1 MLDVNL
7 SSIYTKWP
15 EGFLSALPAFW
26 VVSRPL
32 SFAPEPLWVYFR
44 IRSTKCIGFCSFL
57 FWILQLLLNVC
68 IPIRVI
74 GPRSSKNISVK
85 SNYGYHSSLM
95 PDKFISLLHAVILS
109 YMDVICLG
117 FMIWTSG
124 YMVLFLHRHK
134 QQVQHIHSNR
144 LSPRPS
150 HEARATRTT
159 LIIVS
164 SFVYVYCLSSILSLC
179 ITLIVN
185 PKQWLMDTSVLIAS
199 FSLLSFVFISSDTH
213 VSKFFRDF
221 WTRKKSFLIKLKQL

>member
-1 MLDVNL
+1 MAAFGLKYFLDDAGCKLVFYLQKLARGVSL
-7 SSIYTKWP
+7 STTSLLS
-15 EGFLSALPAFW
+15 GFQAIKFCPRTS
-26 VVSRPL
+26 
-32 SFAPEPLWVYFR
+32 LWVDFR

-57 FWILQLLLNVC
+57 FWILQLLVNVC

-74 GPRSSKNISVK
+74 GPRNSKNISVK
-85 SNYGYHSSLM
+85 TNYGYCSPLM
-95 PDKFISLLHAVILS
+95 PDKFISLLCVIILS

-134 QQVQHIHSNR
+134 EQVQHIHSNR

-150 HEARATRTT
+150 HEATDTHTT
-159 LIIVS
+159 LILVS
-164 SFVYVYCLSSILSLC
+164 SFVYFYCLSSILSLC

-185 PKQWLMDTSVLIAS
+185 PKQWPMDTSVLIAS
-199 FSLLSFVFISSDTH
+199 LSLLSFVFISSDTH

-221 WTRKKSFLIKLKQL
+221 

>member
-1 MLDVNL
+1 MATFGLKYFLDVAGCKLVFYLHKVARGVSL
-7 SSIYTKWP
+7 STTSLLS
-15 EGFLSALPAFW
+15 GFQAIKFCP
-26 VVSRPL
+26 RIC
-32 SFAPEPLWVYFR
+32 LWVDFR

-57 FWILQLLLNVC
+57 FWILQLLVNVC

-85 SNYGYHSSLM
+85 TNYGYRSSLM
-95 PDKFISLLHAVILS
+95 PDKFISLLHAVTLS

-144 LSPRPS
+144 LSPTPS
-150 HEARATRTT
+150 HEAMATRTT

-164 SFVYVYCLSSILSLC
+164 SFVYFYCLSSILSLC

-185 PKQWLMDTSVLIAS
+185 PKQ
-199 FSLLSFVFISSDTH
+199 
-213 VSKFFRDF
+213 
-221 WTRKKSFLIKLKQL
+221 